1 MRVYAADAVPD
12 SLIEAARVDGAGEFR
27 IFWQVAVRLLGPGI
41 VTVMLFTL
49 VATWN
54 NYFLP
59 LIMLNSGELLPAHGR
74 TRAAA
79 GDLGGGRWRASA
91 VLDRDHRLVRVD
103 HSADH
108 RVPVSAAVLA
118 ERSRDRR
125 REGLT

>member
-12 SLIEAARVDGAGEFR
+12 ELIEAARVDGAGEFR
-27 IFWQVAVRLLGPGI
+27 IFWQVALRLLAPAL
-41 VTVMLFTL
+41 VTVLLFQF

-59 LIMLNSGELLPAHGR
+59 LIMLNSGELFPLTVGLAQR
-74 TRAAA
+74 

-103 HSADH
+103 HPADH
-108 RVPVSAAVLA
+108 RVPVPAAVLA
-118 ERSRDRR
+118 DRSRDRR